1 MAQKTHPKGF
11 RLIAKQK
18 HLSTWYSNKFDYSK
32 FLKEDFFIRETIN
45 SQFKE
50 LLNIAE
56 IEIHRIPKNQ
66 NENSVVITLTALYPR
81 AKEMYRKL
89 SVLLADEKTWKMH
102 SLSISKTNLRQ
113 LTSFFL
119 QRLIRNWIR
128 NYQLHYKEQCLFK
141 IQFIKNP
148 FSNAILAAKY
158 ITTLLEKRTSPL
170 RAMKIA
176 IQKAQLA
183 GIPGVKVQIAGRLNG
198 EDMARTE
205 WKREGKIPLHTLR
218 AKIDY
223 THQIARTVDGV
234 LGVRIWLFRT

>member
-18 HLSTWYSNKFDYSK
+18 HLSTWYSNKFEYSK
-32 FLKEDFFIRETIN
+32 FLKKDYFIREIIT
-45 SQFKE
+45 SQFKG

-56 IEIHRIPKNQ
+56 IEIHRVPKN
-66 NENSVVITLTALYPR
+66 EKEDSVVVTLHALYPR

-89 SVLLADEKTWKMH
+89 AALAADEKLREIH
-102 SLSISKTNLRQ
+102 SLAISKTNLRQ
-113 LTSFFL
+113 LTVFFL
-119 QRLIRNWIR
+119 QRLTRTWIR
-128 NYQLHYKEQCLFK
+128 HYQLHYQEKCLFK
-141 IQFIKNP
+141 IKFIRNP

-158 ITTLLEKRTSPL
+158 VTTLLEKRTSPL

-183 GIPGVKVQIAGRLNG
+183 GVAGVKVQIAGRING

-223 THQIARTVDGV
+223 THQIAQTVDGV

>member
-18 HLSTWYSNKFDYSK
+18 HLSTWYSNKAEYSK
-32 FLKEDFFIRETIN
+32 FLKEDYFIRQSIN
-45 SQFKE
+45 SQFHE
-50 LLNIAE
+50 FLNIAE
-56 IEIHRIPKNQ
+56 IEIHRIPRAGK
-66 NENSVVITLTALYPR
+66 ENSVVVTLNALYPR

-89 SVLLADEKTWKMH
+89 STLLVDEKIWKIH
-102 SLSISKTNLRQ
+102 SVAVSKTNLRQ
-113 LTSFFL
+113 LTVFFL
-119 QRLIRNWIR
+119 QRLARTWIR
-128 NYQLHYKEQCLFK
+128 NYQLRYQEKCLFK

-223 THQIARTVDGV
+223 THQIAQTVDGV